1 MVQLS
6 GAPVPLILQVTP
18 PPVLVGAVAAVPEIA
33 TLNVIV
39 EPNEPPPELE
49 RSAVG
54 VTFEIMTLVGAVAA
68 RAV

>member
-1 MVQLS
+1 
-6 GAPVPLILQVTP
+6 
-18 PPVLVGAVAAVPEIA
+18 VLVGAVAAVPEIA